1 MAQLQEQRQQRAALM
16 AQPRAQR
23 AVQMA
28 RLQTEQ
34 DVDDELMGA
43 SLAPTLMQRFIN

>member
-16 AQPRAQR
+16 AQR

-34 DVDDELMGA
+34 DAGDELMGA
-43 SLAPTLMQRFIN
+43 SLAPKLMQRFIN

>member
-1 MAQLQEQRQQRAALM
+1 
-16 AQPRAQR
+16 
-23 AVQMA
+23 MA

-43 SLAPTLMQRFIN
+43 SLAPKLMQRFKKCLD